1 MINYYVYDF
10 VFYRNDILL
19 MNKNNKY
26 VFLFSVLVIIFFC
39 FKMVDINKFDL
50 FVCFYFI
57 LEFSGFFFYLVGFC
71 MFYW

>member
-26 VFLFSVLVIIFFC
+26 VFLFSVLVIIFF
-39 FKMVDINKFDL
+39 VLRWWILINLICL
-50 FVCFYFI
+50 FVFI
-57 LEFSGFFFYLVGFC
+57 LFWNLVVFFFI
-71 MFYW
+71 